1 MASRDRNKEITTG
14 IQGGDSSFVP
24 YPSALSPW
32 PHRIAVTTACATVPL
47 LFIGGLVT
55 SKGAGLAVP
64 DWPTSFGYNMFLY
77 PWSKMVGN
85 IFYEH
90 SHRLFASAVGFLTI
104 VLAVTFWF
112 KEDRPWVRWLA
123 LGALGLVIAQG
134 IVGGLRVVLLE
145 NTLAMLHASLAQ
157 AFFALTVML
166 ATLTSADWRHS
177 SGKQRLQDGRWLCRL
192 SAALS
197 GLLYL
202 QAVLG
207 AIVRHT
213 GERFEF
219 HFAVAAVIAVLTA
232 FVMARIQ
239 RLALAEPKLTF
250 SARLLGGLLVLQ
262 LMLGI
267 GSYITKFTT
276 IVPSSAAL
284 VVLITTTHLLIGAV
298 MLATSLFLTLRSF
311 RLSARGKNFAGVNSL
326 QEQYST

>member
-1 MASRDRNKEITTG
+1 MANRDRNKEVTTG
-14 IQGGDSSFVP
+14 IQGGDSSFIP
-24 YPSALSPW
+24 YPSSLSPW

-112 KEDRPWVRWLA
+112 REDRPRVRWLGV
-123 LGALGLVIAQG
+123 GALGLVIAQG

-157 AFFALTVML
+157 AFFGLTVIL
-166 ATLTSADWRHS
+166 AIITSAEWRHS
-177 SGKQRLQDGRWLCRL
+177 SRQGRLQDSRRL
-192 SAALS
+192 SRLCASLS

-202 QAVLG
+202 QAILG

-219 HFAVAAVIAVLTA
+219 HFAVAAVIAVLTV
-232 FVMARIQ
+232 FVMSQIQ
-239 RLALAEPKLTF
+239 RLAPAGAKLTF
-250 SARLLGGLLVLQ
+250 PARLLGGLLVLQ
-262 LMLGI
+262 LLLGI
-267 GSYITKFTT
+267 GSYVTKFTT
-276 IVPSSAAL
+276 VVRSPAAL

-311 RLSARGKNFAGVNSL
+311 RLSARDKNFAGVNSL

>member
-1 MASRDRNKEITTG
+1 MANRDRNKETATRVG
-14 IQGGDSSFVP
+14 GGDSSFIP
-24 YPSALSPW
+24 HPLSFSPW
-32 PHRIAVTTACATVPL
+32 PHRIALTTACATVPL

-90 SHRLFASAVGFLTI
+90 SHRLFASAVGLLTI
-104 VLAVTFWF
+104 VLAIIFWF
-112 KEDRPWVRWLA
+112 KEDRPWVRWLGF
-123 LGALGLVIAQG
+123 GALGLVIAQG

-157 AFFALTVML
+157 AFFGLTVIL
-166 ATLTSADWRHS
+166 AILTSAEWRHS
-177 SGKQRLQDGRWLCRL
+177 SEKQRLQDGRRLCRL
-192 SAALS
+192 CAVLS

-202 QAVLG
+202 QALLG

-219 HFAVAAVIAVLTA
+219 HFAVAAMIAVLTVC
-232 FVMARIQ
+232 VMSQIQ
-239 RLALAEPKLTF
+239 RWAPREAKLTF
-250 SARLLGGLLVLQ
+250 PARLLGGLLLLQ

-276 IVPSSAAL
+276 ILPSPAAQ

-298 MLATSLFLTLRSF
+298 MLAASLFLTLRCF
-311 RLSARGKNFAGVNSL
+311 RLSARAKNFAGANSL
-326 QEQYST
+326 QEQYSA